1 MMRFVRIAKCVIR
14 NKEIIM
20 SENKEVINQATPMT
34 KEEIQVFR
42 TKLGKSHKNQKDWD
56 LLEHVLEGKMLYTA
70 KPTQIRM
77 QRKYSTEGILTHGNA
92 LLVFTSQECCAR
104 YLAKV
109 GIANDKYMS
118 LREISYAS
126 VREIAGKHQKMAYI
140 DLNEPV
146 SQKIAGI
153 DGNADAFRVFAVSK

>member
-1 MMRFVRIAKCVIR
+1 MA
-14 NKEIIM
+14 
-20 SENKEVINQATPMT
+20 ENKEVTNQATPMT

-56 LLEHVLEGKMLYTA
+56 LLEHVFEEKMLYTA
-70 KPTQIRM
+70 KPTQLRM

-104 YLAKV
+104 YLARV

-118 LREISYAS
+118 LREIPYAA
-126 VREIAGKHQKMAYI
+126 VREIAEKHQKMAYI

-153 DGNADAFRVFAVSK
+153 NGKAGLFRVFTVSK